1 LAKAKKGTE
10 YVCEVCGTTL
20 LVTEEG
26 IGILEDVVCCERPM
40 ASKKSKPKKK
50 AKAKGKKKTAK
61 KGRKK

>member
-1 LAKAKKGTE
+1 MAKPRKGTE

-40 ASKKSKPKKK
+40 SSMRRKPKKTK
-50 AKAKGKKKTAK
+50 AKKKPAKKKK
-61 KGRKK
+61 KK